1 VKKSFKGPQLY
12 IWCAK
17 PNLKIPIEKPIQH
30 HFKQKKKAR
39 LKIKVVMSFSLAVL
53 QAISQKT
60 QSSFYGFYHLFL
72 NLFD

>member
-1 VKKSFKGPQLY
+1 MGHIFVGPVYLTL
-12 IWCAK
+12 
-17 PNLKIPIEKPIQH
+17 PH
-30 HFKQKKKAR
+30 KQKKKAR
-39 LKIKVVMSFSLAVL
+39 LKVKEVRSFSLAGQ